1 MHSYRDLAN
10 TAQDQKKFLDEC
22 IFIVKEQSFYMKQ
35 ALENGSLRDT
45 LKHASNMLCE
55 LRTSQLSPKYYYE
68 LYMLIFQE
76 LQHLDTFINDKK
88 KHKKRFIDIYE
99 SVQHAGN
106 IIPRLYLL
114 IIVGRNYIKNKDIK
128 AKYILK
134 DMTELCKGIQNPL
147 RGLFL
152 RYFLIQMCKDRIPDT
167 GSEYEEAGGGNID
180 DAFEFLLSN
189 FYESIK
195 LWSRMSDKVVMK
207 LSPGQDEQTLH
218 NNRNKVLREKMD
230 VKMLVGSN
238 LVRMS
243 QLEGMTRQYYIEKCL
258 PKLLQN
264 LSTINDSLIQQY
276 IFESIVQVFSDECHI
291 YTLDILLNAIQ
302 KINSS
307 LDFKGILI
315 TLLKRLRCFIES
327 NRFEVPKEV
336 DIFSLFY
343 EHLVLYVHR
352 TLDSYEGGKGT
363 YSLAFQQDGQKF
375 PPRDAAAEH
384 CKGDGEKRAAN
395 SGHTANTANTANA
408 ANTAPNCKI
417 IKSADA
423 KGPPGEEK
431 RTPNEATY
439 YGGAT
444 HQGGSN
450 KAANYGNLPRGTHRR
465 CSHEEKNQR
474 NDEDEEFVENVVKM
488 LQVLYE
494 FIFLCIRIYDD
505 VITISKLFELPYMI
519 ASNVNLSND
528 VLCEQIISII
538 VLPFNY
544 LGLSALKGKNM
555 QALLASVT
563 SQKHKKKLSLDIID
577 AIIECKNKA
586 IVYRDVEEILS
597 YISPIF
603 NEDVRRGADLV
614 EDPHKREV
622 HQRDGYQRDG
632 YQRDGHQRDS
642 HQADLFNPENGAI
655 TYAAKKMC
663 KFFHI
668 ITNTDDIDE
677 RYNICMLFYKHIEN
691 GPYLVHLL
699 PTIVF
704 TMLHLVTTITNLA
717 PSSRRKSQSRQ
728 DQPFEKREH
737 PDERPRD
744 DNTHDE
750 HTRDGNTPDGHTH
763 DGHTHD
769 GHTVDEH
776 THDEHTFD
784 DLHSDDRHSDDR
796 HSGDP
801 FLEEKLKQYN
811 LYVKNILKFIHTNLL
826 CVSSQIPMLALK
838 LFLHSAVVV
847 NNYERFVQAHP
858 FLSFENLEA
867 ICYEFITQPLIIY
880 EEDIN
885 ISSQQYSC
893 IIWITGILCS
903 HITLLQNENYENIA
917 LKLTQHANK
926 LLKKKDQCLAILA
939 CSHIYWENRKYRN
952 SAKVLECL
960 QKCIK
965 NAEVAVQSNNDNV
978 ILFLFLLQ
986 KYVYYYEAE
995 NIEITEDSVH
1005 YLLHICQ
1012 EEFSRETCDAG
1023 FKQEFL
1029 QTVKYVHA
1037 KKESSNAF
1045 AKIGLDASLL
1055 R

>member
-1 MHSYRDLAN
+1 MNSYRDLAN
-10 TAQDQKKFLDEC
+10 TTLDQKKFLDEC

-35 ALENGSLRDT
+35 AVENGSLRDT

-68 LYMLIFQE
+68 LYMLIFNE
-76 LQHLDTFINDKK
+76 LQHLDTFISDKK

-134 DMTELCKGIQNPL
+134 DMTELCKGIQHPL

-195 LWSRMSDKVVMK
+195 LWSRMSDKVHIK
-207 LSPGQDEQTLH
+207 LAPGQDEQVMH

-291 YTLDILLNAIQ
+291 YTLDILLNAIL
-302 KINSS
+302 KTNSS

-315 TLLKRLRCFIES
+315 TLLKRLRFFIES
-327 NRFEVPKEV
+327 NKYEVPKEV

-343 EHLVLYVHR
+343 EHLVLYVNR
-352 TLDSYEGGKGT
+352 TLDSYERAKGS
-363 YSLAFQQDGQKF
+363 YRSSFQQEGQTF
-375 PPRDAAAEH
+375 PARDTVVEYY
-384 CKGDGEKRAAN
+384 KGEEEKKKKAVSTCGTTTTTSTN
-395 SGHTANTANTANA
+395 VITTNNVTTMGTHHINENDLV
-408 ANTAPNCKI
+408 PNCKI
-417 IKSADA
+417 VKSVDA
-423 KGPPGEEK
+423 KSNPAEEK
-431 RTPNEATY
+431 RTMKEASY

-444 HQGGSN
+444 HQGNNN
-450 KAANYGNLPRGTHRR
+450 KASNYGNLPRGTQG
-465 CSHEEKNQR
+465 CYSNEKNNQE
-474 NDEDEEFVENVVKM
+474 NDEDDEFVEDIVKM
-488 LQVLYE
+488 LQVIYE

-505 VITISKLFELPYMI
+505 VITISKLFDLPYTI
-519 ASNVNLSND
+519 ACNVNLNND
-528 VLCEQIISII
+528 VLCEQIINII

-544 LGLSALKGKNM
+544 LGISALKGKNM
-555 QALLASVT
+555 QALLRSIT

-577 AIIECKNKA
+577 AIIDCKNKA
-586 IVYRDVEEILS
+586 IVYKDVEEILN

-603 NEDVRRGADLV
+603 NEDVKRKT
-614 EDPHKREV
+614 DPTDNS
-622 HQRDGYQRDG
+622 HQRET
-632 YQRDGHQRDS
+632 
-642 HQADLFNPENGAI
+642 HQADFFNLENSTI

-668 ITNTDDIDE
+668 ITNTHDIDE
-677 RYNICMLFYKHIEN
+677 RYNICILFYKHIEN

-704 TMLHLVTTITNLA
+704 TMLDLVMTITNLA
-717 PSSRRKSQSRQ
+717 PSSGTKTLSQH
-728 DQPFEKREH
+728 DEPFEKKEH
-737 PDERPRD
+737 PDEEL
-744 DNTHDE
+744 NDE
-750 HTRDGNTPDGHTH
+750 HIR
-763 DGHTHD
+763 
-769 GHTVDEH
+769 DEH
-776 THDEHTFD
+776 THGENTYD
-784 DLHSDDRHSDDR
+784 DLNLLSSNLGDRTTHIGVFPGNRADD
-796 HSGDP
+796 P
-801 FLEEKLKQYN
+801 YLEDKIKQYN
-811 LYVKNILKFIHTNLL
+811 IYVKNILKFIHTNLL

-838 LFLHSAVVV
+838 LFLYSAVVV
-847 NNYERFVQAHP
+847 NNYDRFVQAHE

-885 ISSQQYSC
+885 ISSQQYNC

-926 LLKKKDQCLAILA
+926 LLKKKDQCLGILA
-939 CSHIYWENRKYRN
+939 CSHIYWENKKYRN

-960 QKCIK
+960 QKCIR
-965 NAEVAVQSNNDNV
+965 NAEIAVQSNNDNV
-978 ILFLFLLQ
+978 VLFLFLLQ
-986 KYVYYYEAE
+986 KYVYYYEAQ
-995 NIEITEDSVH
+995 NIEVTEDSVH

-1012 EEFSRETCDAG
+1012 EEYSRESCDAN
-1023 FKQEFL
+1023 FKKEFL
-1029 QTVKYVHA
+1029 QTVKYIHD
-1037 KKESSNAF
+1037 KKNSSNAF
-1045 AKIGLDASLL
+1045 AKIGLDVSVL

>member
-1 MHSYRDLAN
+1 MQSYRDQAN
-10 TAQDQKKFLDEC
+10 TTLDQKKFLDEC

-68 LYMLIFQE
+68 LYMLIFNE
-76 LQHLDTFINDKK
+76 LQHLDTFISDKK

-134 DMTELCKGIQNPL
+134 DMTELCKGIQHPL

-195 LWSRMSDKVVMK
+195 LWNRMSDKVLIK
-207 LSPGQDEQTLH
+207 SAPGQDEQVIR

-291 YTLDILLNAIQ
+291 YTLDILLNAIL

-315 TLLKRLRCFIES
+315 TLLKRLRSFIES
-327 NRFEVPKEV
+327 NKYEVPKEV

-343 EHLVLYVHR
+343 EHLVLYVNR
-352 TLDSYEGGKGT
+352 TLDSYERGKGS
-363 YSLAFQQDGQKF
+363 YSLAFQQEGQKF
-375 PPRDAAAEH
+375 PTRDTVVEYY
-384 CKGDGEKRAAN
+384 KGDEEKKRGPPTSGTTTTSTTNVVTTNVVTTNSVTTMGTQQINAN
-395 SGHTANTANTANA
+395 DLV
-408 ANTAPNCKI
+408 PNCKI
-417 IKSADA
+417 VKSADA
-423 KGPPGEEK
+423 KSHPGEEK
-431 RTPNEATY
+431 RMMKEASY

-444 HQGGSN
+444 HQGSSN
-450 KAANYGNLPRGTHRR
+450 KTANYANLPRGTHRR
-465 CSHEEKNQR
+465 YSNEENNQP
-474 NDEDEEFVENVVKM
+474 NNEDDEFVESVVKM
-488 LQVLYE
+488 LQVIYE

-505 VITISKLFELPYMI
+505 AITVSKLFELPYTI
-519 ASNVNLSND
+519 ASNVNLNND

-544 LGLSALKGKNM
+544 LGLSALNGKNM
-555 QALLASVT
+555 QALLSSIT

-586 IVYRDVEEILS
+586 IVYKDVEEILN

-603 NEDVRRGADLV
+603 NEDVKRKTDPAD
-614 EDPHKREV
+614 DM
-622 HQRDGYQRDG
+622 HQRDC
-632 YQRDGHQRDS
+632 HQREV
-642 HQADLFNPENGAI
+642 QEADFFNLENSTI

-668 ITNTDDIDE
+668 ITNTNDIDE

-704 TMLHLVTTITNLA
+704 TMLDLVTIITNMV
-717 PSSRRKSQSRQ
+717 PNTGGKTQSRN
-728 DQPFEKREH
+728 DDLFEKKEH
-737 PDERPRD
+737 PDEEL
-744 DNTHDE
+744 T
-750 HTRDGNTPDGHTH
+750 G
-763 DGHTHD
+763 
-769 GHTVDEH
+769 EH
-776 THDEHTFD
+776 THDENTYDELNRLRNNH
-784 DLHSDDRHSDDR
+784 
-796 HSGDP
+796 GDSTTRMDVFP
-801 FLEEKLKQYN
+801 GDNPEDPYLEEKLKQYN
-811 LYVKNILKFIHTNLL
+811 IYVKNILKFIHTNLL

-838 LFLHSAVVV
+838 LFLYSAIVV
-847 NNYERFVQAHP
+847 NNYDRLVQAYD

-926 LLKKKDQCLAILA
+926 LLKKKDQCLGILA
-939 CSHIYWENRKYRN
+939 CSHIYWENNKYRN

-965 NAEVAVQSNNDNV
+965 NAEIAVQSNNDNV
-978 ILFLFLLQ
+978 VLFLFLLQ

-995 NIEITEDSVH
+995 NIEVTEDSIH

-1012 EEFSRETCDAG
+1012 EEYSRDSCDAN
-1023 FKQEFL
+1023 FKKEFL
-1029 QTVKYVHA
+1029 QTVQYIHD
-1037 KKESSNAF
+1037 KKKSSNAF
-1045 AKIGLDASLL
+1045 AKIGLDVSVL

>member
-1 MHSYRDLAN
+1 MQSYRDLAN
-10 TAQDQKKFLDEC
+10 TTVDQKKFLDEC

-68 LYMLIFQE
+68 LYMLIFNE
-76 LQHLDTFINDKK
+76 LQHLDTFISDKK

-134 DMTELCKGIQNPL
+134 DMTELCKGIQHPL

-195 LWSRMSDKVVMK
+195 LWSRMSDKVAIK
-207 LSPGQDEQTLH
+207 LAPGQDEQVLH

-243 QLEGMTRQYYIEKCL
+243 QLEGMTKQYYIDKCL
-258 PKLLQN
+258 PKLLHN

-291 YTLDILLNAIQ
+291 YTLDILLNAIL

-307 LDFKGILI
+307 LDFKSILI
-315 TLLKRLRCFIES
+315 TLLKRLRSFIES
-327 NRFEVPKEV
+327 NNYEVPKEV

-343 EHLVLYVHR
+343 EHLVLYVNR
-352 TLDSYEGGKGT
+352 TLDSYDGGKGT
-363 YSLAFQQDGQKF
+363 YSLAVQQEGQRF
-375 PPRDAAAEH
+375 PMEH
-384 CKGDGEKRAAN
+384 YKGGEEEKKRGVLTFGATTVSTNVVTTNNAPITG
-395 SGHTANTANTANA
+395 SHQINTNDLL
-408 ANTAPNCKI
+408 PNCKI
-417 IKSADA
+417 VKSADA
-423 KGPPGEEK
+423 KSHPGEEK
-431 RTPNEATY
+431 RTMKEGAY

-444 HQGGSN
+444 HQGSSN
-450 KAANYGNLPRGTHRR
+450 KAANYGSLPRGVHRR
-465 CSHEEKNQR
+465 YSNDEKNQR
-474 NDEDEEFVENVVKM
+474 NDHGGEDGEDDEAVENVVKM
-488 LQVLYE
+488 LQVIYE

-505 VITISKLFELPYMI
+505 VTTITKLFELPYTI
-519 ASNVNLSND
+519 ASNVNLNND
-528 VLCEQIISII
+528 VLCEQIINII

-555 QALLASVT
+555 HGLLASIT
-563 SQKHKKKLSLDIID
+563 AQKHKKKLSLDIID

-586 IVYRDVEEILS
+586 IVYKDVEEILN

-603 NEDVRRGADLV
+603 NEDVKRKTDAAD
-614 EDPHKREV
+614 EPHRKDCHQREV
-622 HQRDGYQRDG
+622 NE
-632 YQRDGHQRDS
+632 
-642 HQADLFNPENGAI
+642 ADFFNLDNSTI

-668 ITNTDDIDE
+668 ITNTNDIDE

-699 PTIVF
+699 PTMVF
-704 TMLHLVTTITNLA
+704 TMLNLVTTITNLVPTTA
-717 PSSRRKSQSRQ
+717 KKSQLQR
-728 DQPFEKREH
+728 DEPFEKKEDA
-737 PDERPRD
+737 DED
-744 DNTHDE
+744 VH
-750 HTRDGNTPDGHTH
+750 
-763 DGHTHD
+763 
-769 GHTVDEH
+769 DEH
-776 THDEHTFD
+776 THDDHTHDEHSYD
-784 DLHSDDRHSDDR
+784 DLVLLRNSR
-796 HSGDP
+796 GDSTTHMDLFP
-801 FLEEKLKQYN
+801 GDHAEEDPYLENKLKQYN

-826 CVSSQIPMLALK
+826 SVSSEIPMLALK

-847 NNYERFVQAHP
+847 NNYDRFIQAHD

-926 LLKKKDQCLAILA
+926 LLKKKDQCLGILA
-939 CSHIYWENRKYRN
+939 CSHIYWENKKYRN
-952 SAKVLECL
+952 SAKVLDCL

-965 NAEVAVQSNNDNV
+965 NAEIAVQSNNDNI

-995 NIEITEDSVH
+995 NIEVTEDSVQ

-1012 EEFSRETCDAG
+1012 EEYSRDNCDPN

-1029 QTVKYVHA
+1029 QIVKYIHD
-1037 KKESSNAF
+1037 KKQSSNAF
-1045 AKIGLDASLL
+1045 AKIGLDIAV
-1055 R
+1055 